1 MKLLLFILPVAVS
14 LAWGGVQP
22 RAQFRMAVD
31 SSVVPDRYL
40 VSLKIGH
47 TLSEHWETI
56 GQDLSKDGEDF
67 RYMETINVYSVTLR
81 DEYIVHNTIRTDP
94 QVEDVESMSP
104 KPLHLPLLYVSHVSM
119 FIESKIS

>member
-14 LAWGGVQP
+14 LSWGGVQP

-94 QVEDVESMSP
+94 QVEDVEMDYYISFP
-104 KPLHLPLLYVSHVSM
+104 E
-119 FIESKIS
+119 FESEEYYAIDHPNSTV